1 MNEENIEEKVAAEVL
16 EKKKSGT
23 LFGVICILITLLIA
37 GYFIWNNLDKKT
49 VQGGKVSTT
58 ESQSV
63 STSTNFTPEFE
74 AAIDKFIS
82 TRIAMLSPVPAAT
95 GTTFVIRALD
105 HTAPGERLIVYSDA
119 TATYTAKGVFS
130 SPEPKKINIVSFDL
144 VPTLSSSSSLQHWD
158 NEGLQLAADYIK
170 AHVSELSPEKEVL
183 GGKFYIT
190 NIVFENAGNAVVEYE
205 DGHIALR
212 AHVSF
217 MVDGGKNVE
226 VLKWEMLS
234 NK

>member
-1 MNEENIEEKVAAEVL
+1 MNEENIEEKIPAEVL

-23 LFGVICILITLLIA
+23 LFGIICIIIALLIA
-37 GYFIWNNLDKKT
+37 GYFVWNNLNKKT
-49 VQGGKVSTT
+49 VQGPTS
-58 ESQSV
+58 SQSA

-74 AAIDKFIS
+74 TAIDKFIS
-82 TRIAMLSPVPAAT
+82 TRIAVLSPVPAAT
-95 GTTFVIRALD
+95 GTKFTVTTIEQSAG
-105 HTAPGERLIVYSDA
+105 GERIVVYSDG

-130 SPEPKKINIVSFDL
+130 FPEPKKINIVSFDL
-144 VPTLSSSSSLQHWD
+144 LPAVSFSSSSQQWND
-158 NEGLQLAADYIK
+158 EGLQLAADYIK
-170 AHVSELSPEKEVL
+170 AHLSELSPEKEVL
-183 GGKFYIT
+183 GGKFYVT
-190 NIVFENAGNAVVEYE
+190 NIAFENAGNAVVDYE

-234 NK
+234 SK

>member
-16 EKKKSGT
+16 GKKKSGT
-23 LFGVICILITLLIA
+23 LFGVTCILITLLIA

-95 GTTFVIRALD
+95 GTTFVIRG
-105 HTAPGERLIVYSDA
+105 PG
-119 TATYTAKGVFS
+119 
-130 SPEPKKINIVSFDL
+130 
-144 VPTLSSSSSLQHWD
+144 
-158 NEGLQLAADYIK
+158 
-170 AHVSELSPEKEVL
+170 
-183 GGKFYIT
+183 
-190 NIVFENAGNAVVEYE
+190 
-205 DGHIALR
+205 
-212 AHVSF
+212 
-217 MVDGGKNVE
+217 
-226 VLKWEMLS
+226 
-234 NK
+234 

>member
-1 MNEENIEEKVAAEVL
+1 MNEENIEEKTAAEVL

-23 LFGVICILITLLIA
+23 VFGIVCIVIALLIG
-37 GYFIWNNLDKKT
+37 GYFVWNNLNKKT
-49 VQGGKVSTT
+49 VQNISGRQPVS
-58 ESQSV
+58 Q
-63 STSTNFTPEFE
+63 STSTSMNFTPEFE
-74 AAIDKFIS
+74 MAVDKFIS
-82 TRIAMLSPVPAAT
+82 TRIAVLSPVAPAT
-95 GTTFVIRALD
+95 GTTFTVIKVERTSPA
-105 HTAPGERLIVYSDA
+105 ERLVVYTDG

-130 SPEPKKINIVSFDL
+130 FPEPKKIDIVSFDL
-144 VPTLSSSSSLQHWD
+144 LPDGASSGTSQHWD
-158 NEGLQLAADYIK
+158 DEGLQLAADYIK
-170 AHVSELSPEKEVL
+170 EHVSELSPEKEVL

-190 NIVFENAGNAVVEYE
+190 KITFENAGNAIVEYE

-234 NK
+234 EK